1 MLFTLVR
8 SASIAYRGGMSTPS
22 TAITHSRRGILTVL
36 LGALFFSVSAI
47 VIKLAAVEPITTAT
61 LRCAIAVPLLALL
74 ALREKSSHGAL
85 SGRNIWWSI
94 AAGIALGID
103 YAAWTASIFKVGAG
117 VSTVLLN
124 FQVIVLPLLAWMF
137 DKEPVSRR
145 FKLAA
150 PVMLLGIGML
160 GGLWGSSELGPEV
173 LTGTAL
179 ALLAGV
185 GYGIYMFI
193 TRRGRAGDRVATRPS
208 RQREPQPL
216 HNGESAAGPTGLRSD
231 HRSDRSRRT
240 SHSDPA
246 ARGRSGRPGC
256 GGVPWAVVATLGRV
270 RQPPSIAV
278 GKPHTHH
285 ARAAADLGFNY
296 AVRSINRPN
305 FKERPCPS
313 PTVSSTHQLEI
324 W

>member
-193 TRRGRAGDRVATRPS
+193 TRRTTRSGSSNIIQQLAWATASAGATTAVVGLFFGGLQFAEITPQAWALLIALAVVGQVIAWLLVHHGSANLSPSTTASLLLAQPVFALIIAAIVLAERPTAIQLLGAGLVVLAVAASHGLLS
-208 RQREPQPL
+208 R
-216 HNGESAAGPTGLRSD
+216 RSD
-231 HRSDRSRRT
+231 
-240 SHSDPA
+240 A
-246 ARGRSGRPGC
+246 
-256 GGVPWAVVATLGRV
+256 
-270 RQPPSIAV
+270 
-278 GKPHTHH
+278 
-285 ARAAADLGFNY
+285 
-296 AVRSINRPN
+296 
-305 FKERPCPS
+305 
-313 PTVSSTHQLEI
+313 
-324 W
+324 